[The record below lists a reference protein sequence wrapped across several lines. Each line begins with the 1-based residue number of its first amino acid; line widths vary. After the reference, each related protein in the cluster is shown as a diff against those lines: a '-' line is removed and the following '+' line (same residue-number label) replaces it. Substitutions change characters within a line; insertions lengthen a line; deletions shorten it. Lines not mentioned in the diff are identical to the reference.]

1 MNEEVLRYTYDF
13 QQKYTGIYEYASYLL
28 DDVTE
33 TDFARYL
40 PIFKTV
46 LYHLKID
53 EDGFLLFEQEDKNG
67 IELHKWNFKI
77 LDETKPFTLFKDSPS
92 YLDHGIYFINN
103 EIVVKQNLYDL
114 DDWRYQLVYK
124 KQQ

>member
-77 LDETKPFTLFKDSPS
+77 LDETNPFTLFKDSPS